1 MDNFLDQYSA
11 IINPKKAQNPY
22 RQAALV
28 LAGKSQI
35 SLLLAIIRRPGPFLG
50 SILQKRYNNSDYY
63 IYKA

>member
-1 MDNFLDQYSA
+1 M
-11 IINPKKAQNPY
+11 INAKKAQNPY